1 MRPHKGIRRLALVAG
16 ATAALSAAWSGP
28 KAPTGYTPFVPQAP
42 PQRALGDFD
51 GDGRLDSAVIHDRA
65 GDRRISVQLS
75 GSSSAIHLEA
85 AVSALIEGDVDRD
98 GDLDLVAATPNGD
111 VLIWLNDGHG
121 RFTLQAASNA
131 GDVSGEPRI
140 TQAAWPESIATG
152 VRAPLPP
159 PPFSTETAVIVTQV
173 RPRNLDIPAD
183 DRCPILPALRAPPA
197 ALS

>member
-1 MRPHKGIRRLALVAG
+1 MRPHKGIRRLALVVG
-16 ATAALSAAWSGP
+16 AVAALSAAWSVP
-28 KAPTGYTPFVPQAP
+28 KARAGYAPFVPQAP

-51 GDGRLDSAVIHDRA
+51 GDGRIDTAVIHDRA

-85 AVSALIEGDVDRD
+85 AVSALIERDVDHD

-121 RFTLQAASNA
+121 RFTRQAASNT
-131 GDVSGEPRI
+131 GDVSGQP
-140 TQAAWPESIATG
+140 TMAQAAWPESIAIG
-152 VRAPLPP
+152 VRAPLLPP
-159 PPFSTETAVIVTQV
+159 PSSTETAVVVTQV

-197 ALS
+197 ARS